1 MDQLVKRISNL
12 GSLECGLLVKKKNKN
27 LDKFTWAFEVTCN
40 IFIFASQ
47 SVKTGS
53 QRRKKRNLYLCI
65 LTDQLETSHDIYFV
79 RHKLW

>member
-12 GSLECGLLVKKKNKN
+12 DSLECGLLVKKQNKN

-53 QRRKKRNLYLCI
+53 QRRKKRKLYLYI
-65 LTDQLETSHDIYFV
+65 LTDQLETSHDKCFV
-79 RHKLW
+79 RHKQW